1 MELTAQQIA
10 ELLDGTVDGDPQ
22 ASVHTIAKIEQAKV
36 GSLSFLAN
44 PKYEP
49 FLYTTEASVLIV
61 PETLVLK
68 NPIAASLVRVPN
80 PYLAFSELLSTVD
93 QMHNGTP
100 HKGIDPQSFIADCVS
115 CEESLYVGA
124 FAYIGE
130 KAKLG
135 KNVEI
140 HPQAY
145 IGPNVEIGDNTIIYA
160 GVKVYKNCKI
170 GADCIIHSG
179 TIVGSDGF
187 GFAPQSDGTFQKVP
201 QIGNVVIGN
210 KVEIGSNSCID
221 RATFGSTVLKDGVKL
236 DNLIQVAHNV
246 IIEENTVIAAQ
257 TGISG
262 STQIG
267 KNCMVGG
274 QVGFVGHISVAEGS
288 KINAKSGVSKDIK
301 EKGKSWNGTPATN
314 FRESY
319 KTMAQVR
326 QLPKLE
332 ARVKE
337 LENLVKQLLEK
348 PNNP

>member
-10 ELLDGTVDGDPQ
+10 ELLDGTVDGDPK
-22 ASVHTIAKIEQAKV
+22 ASVHTIAKIEQAQV

-44 PKYEP
+44 PKYES
-49 FLYTTEASVLIV
+49 FLYTTQASVLIV

-80 PYLAFSELLSTVD
+80 PYLAFSELLHTVD
-93 QMHNGTP
+93 QMHNGQ
-100 HKGIDPQSFIADCVS
+100 HSKGIDSQSFIADCAT
-115 CEESLYVGA
+115 CEEGLYVGA
-124 FAYIGE
+124 FAYIG
-130 KAKLG
+130 KQVKLG
-135 KNVEI
+135 KNVKI

-170 GADCIIHSG
+170 GSDCIIHSG

-187 GFAPQSDGTFQKVP
+187 GFAPQNDGTFQKVP
-201 QIGNVVIGN
+201 QIGNVIIGN

-221 RATFGSTVLKDGVKL
+221 RATFGSTIIKDGVKL

-246 IIEENTVIAAQ
+246 VIEENTVIAAQ

-274 QVGFVGHISVAEGS
+274 QVGFVGHISIAEGS
-288 KINAKSGVSKDIK
+288 KINAQSGVSKTIK
-301 EKGKSWNGTPATN
+301 EKGKSWNGTPATH

-326 QLPKLE
+326 QLPQLE

-337 LENLVKQLLEK
+337 LENLVKELLER
-348 PNNP
+348 NP